1 MTTRTF
7 HIGDILS
14 VTTGFLVSPRH
25 MEGIYDILNFMTQD
39 NLFTHQLPRASD
51 EYRPYL
57 LRQHPQL
64 SDVNASVVTREN
76 WQSWLAERVAEFG
89 EQLPV
94 ELIPMDD
101 HTFKDPLTEAIEM
114 VGQERVIV
122 IETD

>member
-51 EYRPYL
+51 ECRPYL

-64 SDVNASVVTREN
+64 SYVNASVVTREN

-101 HTFKDPLTEAIEM
+101 HTFKDPSLKQLRWLVKRE
-114 VGQERVIV
+114 
-122 IETD
+122 